1 MHISQPIPPIR
12 HLLAG
17 AIALSLALPLG
28 AQVLMLDLGGNNP
41 SNLVGNNNTSSPYH
55 AATGSTGD
63 FTWNSSGTSGSMSS
77 LVWSD
82 GTTATGVATT
92 GYKFSAAQTVTNGTG
107 WQTSYN
113 GSATGAVNT
122 GIYAQGNAAYDGGMT
137 STGFATDDRAVGLQI
152 TGLAVGTYDV
162 YISGRYTNYAD
173 STDYTQ
179 TFYAGVGASSGN
191 FNFITGGYASDSTTF
206 SADNTSKTASWVYS
220 VGDAA
225 SSNYVKLTVSIT
237 SLNEVLNIAAQ
248 GSGTFNGFLNTV
260 QIVAIPEPS
269 AFALI
274 GGATGL
280 LFAVGLRRRR
290 A

>member
-1 MHISQPIPPIR
+1 MHTSHPIPHVR
-12 HLLAG
+12 RLLAG
-17 AIALSLALPLG
+17 VAALSLTLPLG
-28 AQVLMLDLGGNNP
+28 AQVLMLDFGGNNP
-41 SNLVGNNNTSSPYH
+41 SNLVGSNNTSSPYH
-55 AATGSTGD
+55 TATGSTGD

-82 GTTATGVATT
+82 GTAATGVATT
-92 GYKFSAAQTVTNGTG
+92 GYKFSANQTVTNGTG
-107 WQTSYN
+107 WQTGYN

-137 STGFATDDRAVGLQI
+137 SSGFAADDRAVGLQI

-162 YISGRYTNYAD
+162 YISGRYTNYAG

-206 SADNTSKTASWVYS
+206 SADNTSKTSSWVYS

-225 SSNYVKLTVSIT
+225 TSNYVKHTVSIT
-237 SLNEVLNIAAQ
+237 SLGQTLNIAAQ
-248 GSGTFNGFLNTV
+248 GSGTFNGLLNTV
-260 QIVAIPEPS
+260 QIVSIPETS
-269 AFALI
+269 SFALI
-274 GGATGL
+274 GGVAGL
-280 LFAVGLRRRR
+280 LAVALRRRR